1 MFSKKVEKRTPF
13 TVEQCNS
20 CKKETKRKF
29 KEDDYVFKE
38 TSVCSDC
45 KGQLIIVKIFGEIVK
60 E

>member
-1 MFSKKVEKRTPF
+1 MFSKKIEKRDPF

-29 KEDDYVFKE
+29 TESDYVFKE
-38 TSVCSDC
+38 TSKCSNC
-45 KGQLIIVKIFGEIVK
+45 QGQLIIVKIFGEIVT

>member
-1 MFSKKVEKRTPF
+1 MFSKKEKKRTPF

-29 KEDDYVFKE
+29 KEEDFVFKA
-38 TSVCSDC
+38 TSVCSNC
-45 KGQLIIVKIFGEIVK
+45 KGQLIVVKIFGELVK